1 MFLDIFR
8 TKWKFPTIACR
19 TRRWWSC
26 FRKPACWIIPLPV
39 PVLKTRLCIR
49 PRLTPTMQIQTSTS
63 VSVTTNWT
71 TTKRIHFCITK
82 QVCEPT
88 LRIHNS
94 KPHLR
99 WYIWHVYNDG
109 NPEGPGKIEIPFC
122 ITKQVCKQTLIISFF
137 DPNDSFASY
146 SVNAIVIY
154 LILVNSVEKIRYNY
168 QQQIPTMLTMVDRYD
183 MCIMMVTL
191 KVQLQLK
198 FDLS

>member
-1 MFLDIFR
+1 
-8 TKWKFPTIACR
+8 
-19 TRRWWSC
+19 
-26 FRKPACWIIPLPV
+26 
-39 PVLKTRLCIR
+39 
-49 PRLTPTMQIQTSTS
+49 
-63 VSVTTNWT
+63 
-71 TTKRIHFCITK
+71 
-82 QVCEPT
+82 
-88 LRIHNS
+88 
-94 KPHLR
+94 
-99 WYIWHVYNDG
+99 VYNDG